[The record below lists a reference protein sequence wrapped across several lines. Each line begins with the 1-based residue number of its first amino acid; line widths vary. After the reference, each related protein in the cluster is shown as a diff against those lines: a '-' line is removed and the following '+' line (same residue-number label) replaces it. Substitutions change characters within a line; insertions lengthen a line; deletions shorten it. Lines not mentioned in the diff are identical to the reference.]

1 VKKTWLG
8 MTALGIL
15 TVVIILFSW
24 YPKVYKG
31 VILEGVDIGG
41 YSREEVAQLLSSWQ
55 MQYHNKSIVVQYG
68 DIKSKVDAENI
79 DLGVDADATMDQVW
93 NYGRRGSWWERIQ
106 NIKNGW
112 EKGYPILLTIKY
124 NEIKL
129 ENLIEQW
136 RNAIDRPPR
145 NAIINLWT
153 GTIVP
158 HELGYALDRDA
169 LRPMILDAFRTSSNR
184 SEITLPVKVIQPK
197 VTMEEVTNAG
207 MKEFL
212 SSYATTFNSGDANRT
227 DNIKLAALNIN
238 GTIVYP
244 GKIFSFNEI
253 VGPRETEY
261 GFKEALEIVDGE
273 FVPGI
278 GGGICQVSSTLY
290 NAVLLANLKIVE
302 RSNHSKPLS
311 YVPLGRD
318 ATVAY
323 GALDF
328 QFMNNTKEPLLI
340 LTEVEDNKLV
350 VGILGPHPLVEK
362 VEIQHESQ
370 KTIPPIIVKKDDDN
384 LYLGETLVEQEG
396 RPGYALTTLRVVWS
410 KGRQISKEVLSK
422 DEYLGEDTII
432 KVGKKKPP
440 TVDKTDKKQTS
451 VLPKL

>member
-1 VKKTWLG
+1 

-15 TVVIILFSW
+15 VVVIILFSW

-41 YSREEVAQLLSSWQ
+41 YSRDEVVQLLSSWQ
-55 MQYHNKSIVVQYG
+55 SQYHAKSIVVQYG
-68 DIKSKVDAENI
+68 DITSKVDAEMI
-79 DLGVDADATMDQVW
+79 ELGIDADATLDQVW
-93 NYGRRGSWWERIQ
+93 NYGRRGSWWERMQ
-106 NIKNGW
+106 NIRIGW
-112 EKGYPILLTIKY
+112 EKSYPVLLAIKY
-124 NEIKL
+124 NESKL
-129 ENLIEQW
+129 EGLIEQW
-136 RNAIDRPPR
+136 RSTIDRPPR
-145 NAIINLWT
+145 NAVINLWT

-158 HELGYALDRDA
+158 HELGYSLDREA
-169 LRPMILDAFRTSSNR
+169 LRPMILDAFKTSNR
-184 SEITLPVKVIQPK
+184 AEITLPVKIIQPK
-197 VTMEEVTNAG
+197 VTMEDITNAG

-212 SSYATTFNSGDANRT
+212 SSYTTTFNSGDMNRT
-227 DNIKLAALNIN
+227 DNIKLAALNTN
-238 GTIVYP
+238 GTIIYP

-253 VGPRETEY
+253 VGPREKEY

-290 NAVLLANLKIVE
+290 NAVLLANLKIIE

-328 QFMNNTKEPLLI
+328 QFMNNTQEPILI
-340 LTEVEDNKLV
+340 LAEVEDNKLV
-350 VGILGPHPLVEK
+350 VGILGPHPLTEK
-362 VEIQHESQ
+362 VEIQHENQ
-370 KTIPPIIVKKDDDN
+370 KAIPPTIVKKDDDD

-410 KGRQISKEVLSK
+410 RGRQISKEVLSK
-422 DEYLGEDTII
+422 DIYMGEDTIV
-432 KVGKKKPP
+432 KVGKKIPP
-440 TVDKTDKKQTS
+440 TADATDKKQKT
-451 VLPKL
+451 K

>member
-1 VKKTWLG
+1 MKKTWLG

-15 TVVIILFSW
+15 VIVLILFSW
-24 YPKVYKG
+24 YPMVYKG

-55 MQYHNKSIVVQYG
+55 TQYHKKSIVVQYG
-68 DIKSKVDAENI
+68 DITSNVDADNI
-79 DLGVDADATMDQVW
+79 DLGIDADATLDQVW
-93 NYGRRGSWWERIQ
+93 NYGRRGSWWERVQ
-106 NIKNGW
+106 NIKTGW

-124 NEIKL
+124 NEVKL
-129 ENLIEQW
+129 ESLIQQW
-136 RNAIDRPPR
+136 KDAIDRPPR
-145 NAIINLWT
+145 NAVINLWS

-169 LRPMILDAFRTSSNR
+169 LRPLILDAFKTSNR
-184 SEITLPVKVIQPK
+184 AEITLPVKVIHPK
-197 VTMEEVTNAG
+197 VTMEDITNAG
-207 MKEFL
+207 MKEIL
-212 SSYATTFNSGDANRT
+212 SSYTTTFNSGDANRT
-227 DNIKLAALNIN
+227 DNIKLAALNTN

-253 VGPRETEY
+253 VGPREKEY

-340 LTEVEDNKLV
+340 LAEVEDNKLV

-370 KTIPPIIVKKDDDN
+370 KTIPPIIVKKEDDN

-422 DEYLGEDTII
+422 DVYLGEDTIV
-432 KVGKKKPP
+432 KVGKKMPP
-440 TVDKTDKKQTS
+440 TVDKTDKKQKS
-451 VLPKL
+451 K